1 MADNPIKP
9 SVHQDSAVPISAV
22 VAFSGGKDSTM
33 ALWRLPQGYQPV
45 ALLTN
50 VQASTE
56 RVSVHGVPRHLV
68 EQQAAA
74 LGLPLHIVALPDA
87 PSNAQYEAAVEA
99 ALEPF
104 YAQGVRHI
112 VYGDL
117 FLEDIRAY
125 REAHL
130 AKIGWKTI
138 YPLWGRDTRQLI
150 RQFLAAGFKAIVT
163 CVDITRLDA
172 SFCGRVIDDAFLDD
186 LPAGVDPCGE
196 NGEFH
201 TFVYDGPLFARA
213 MAFQIADVCR
223 CDERFCWCDL
233 R

>member
-1 MADNPIKP
+1 MADNPIE
-9 SVHQDSAVPISAV
+9 SSIHQGDTAIIPVV

-33 ALWRLPQGYQPV
+33 ALWRLPRGYQPV

-50 VQASTE
+50 IQASTD

-74 LGLPLHIVALPDA
+74 LGLPLHVVSLPNA
-87 PSNAQYEAAVEA
+87 PSNAQYEAAVGA
-99 ALEPF
+99 ALELF

-117 FLEDIRAY
+117 LLEDIRAY
-125 REAHL
+125 RDAHL
-130 AKIGWKTI
+130 ARIGWEAV

-150 RQFLAAGFKAIVT
+150 DEFIDAGFKAVVT
-163 CVDITRLDA
+163 CVDTTRLA
-172 SFCGRVIDDAFLDD
+172 TSFCGRVIDPAFLSA
-186 LPAGVDPCGE
+186 LPATVDPCGE

-201 TFVYDGPLFARA
+201 TFVYDGPLFAQA
-213 MAFQIADVCR
+213 VSFQPADGCR
-223 CDERFCWCDL
+223 CDERFCWFDL
-233 R
+233 S

>member
-1 MADNPIKP
+1 MIP
-9 SVHQDSAVPISAV
+9 VV

-50 VQASTE
+50 VQAATD

-74 LGLPLHIVALPDA
+74 LGLPLHVVSLPDA
-87 PSNAQYEAAVEA
+87 PSNAQYEAAIES

-104 YAQGVRHI
+104 RVQGVHQI

-117 FLEDIRAY
+117 FLEDMRAY
-125 REAHL
+125 RDAHL
-130 AKIGWKTI
+130 AKIGWKAI
-138 YPLWGRDTRQLI
+138 YPLWQQDTRQLPHE
-150 RQFLAAGFKAIVT
+150 FLAVGFKAIVT
-163 CVDITRLDA
+163 CVDTTQLNA
-172 SFCGRVIDDAFLDD
+172 AFCGRVIDHTFLDD
-186 LPAGVDPCGE
+186 LPVEVDPCGE

-201 TFVYDGPLFARA
+201 TLVYDGPLFAQA
-213 MAFQIADVCR
+213 LTFEVVHESR
-223 CDERFCWCDL
+223 CEGRFCWCDL